1 MTFANDT
8 FIILYLEKKNTS
20 KLGNNPGMFT
30 KNKYTLVHIK
40 WLLSVNI
47 IDKYDTYS
55 KYASISLNKYYFSS
69 KYSL

>member
-1 MTFANDT
+1 MTHNIQAKCVTFTGYLQYSLMTFANDT

-40 WLLSVNI
+40 
-47 IDKYDTYS
+47 
-55 KYASISLNKYYFSS
+55 
-69 KYSL
+69 